1 MLVDAVLPVEMRTRT
16 LLVVGLCDC
25 RLRYLVFLKKKRK
38 KVFIFRLCFSSS
50 PHKTGVR
57 ILKESRCY

>member
-25 RLRYLVFLKKKRK
+25 RLRYLVFFFKKKK
-38 KVFIFRLCFSSS
+38 KKSFYFQIVSAHLLIKAVLGF
-50 PHKTGVR
+50 
-57 ILKESRCY
+57 

>member
-25 RLRYLVFLKKKRK
+25 RLRYLVFFKKKK
-38 KVFIFRLCFSSS
+38 KEKKFLFSDCVSAHLLIK
-50 PHKTGVR
+50 PVLGF
-57 ILKESRCY
+57 